1 MMETKGQGRVE
12 GRQQIRWWK
21 LKDRGDQKVG
31 RQQIRWWKLKTEESR
46 RQTTDQMVETK
57 GQRRVEGRQQIRWW
71 KLKDRGEQKVDNRSD
86 GGN

>member
-1 MMETKGQGRVE
+1 MQSIDQMMETKGQRRIE

-21 LKDRGDQKVG
+21 LR
-31 RQQIRWWKLKTEESR
+31 TEGSK

-57 GQRRVEGRQQIRWW
+57 GQRRVEDRQQIRWW
-71 KLKDRGEQKVDNRSD
+71 KLKDSGEQKVDNRSY